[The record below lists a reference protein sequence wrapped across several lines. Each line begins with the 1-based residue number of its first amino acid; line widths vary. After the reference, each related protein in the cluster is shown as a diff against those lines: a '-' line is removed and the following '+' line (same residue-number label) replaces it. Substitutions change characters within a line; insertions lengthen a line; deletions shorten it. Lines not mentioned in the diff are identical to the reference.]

1 MGFQVTSDDVT
12 TCCRSASEF
21 SKDSELDDSDGD
33 NQARKISKKSY
44 QVMYNNWLKVCK
56 LNKFLKEK
64 IVELT
69 KEREV
74 MKRAVNNYEFLAIE
88 KERKVKKNQG

>member
-1 MGFQVTSDDVT
+1 
-12 TCCRSASEF
+12 
-21 SKDSELDDSDGD
+21 
-33 NQARKISKKSY
+33 
-44 QVMYNNWLKVCK
+44 MYNNWLNVCK
-56 LNKFLKEK
+56 ENKCLKEK

>member
-69 KEREV
+69 KKNV
-74 MKRAVNNYEFLAIE
+74 MKIAVIDYKFLATE
-88 KERKVKKNQG
+88 KKMKV